1 MYNSSMTMHLEQG
14 LTMINTRKPRKAKI
28 TKKRMVELK
37 AGWYK
42 HNKSMKQK
50 GMSEF
55 KYETLEEYIDYRYN
69 RIKGPKPG
77 DYQIKQEP
85 TKDIQKEAE
94 EHRKKYP
101 SMMETQMKNGTFNK
115 TSDSGMRKK
124 ESPKYTGDL
133 LEGIATM
140 HKSNAVPVMKGTNQA
155 IDIARMRRG

>member
-28 TKKRMVELK
+28 TKKRMAELK
-37 AGWYK
+37 IGWYK

-55 KYETLEEYIDYRYN
+55 RYETLEEYIDYMYN
-69 RIKGPKPG
+69 RVKRPEPG
-77 DYQIKQEP
+77 DYQIKPES
-85 TKDIQKEAE
+85 TRDIQKEAE
-94 EHRKKYP
+94 EHKKKYP

-133 LEGIATM
+133 IEGIATM